1 MYMNTVP
8 KFVLAIILLLILPL
22 ICGYIYNGF
31 DAKRKAKKEAA
42 IAAFETEG
50 QGTNIYGF
58 PFADGDEISL
68 FSKRG
73 GVEFSH
79 GEDSIKLPAKRIVSA
94 SEMNAEEFAAYAAS
108 HSVSASAS
116 GRVLVMEYRS
126 SESVPKFLALG
137 VDNAETCSALCGSIS
152 HFAYGKPIDSDEW
165 NKLAL

>member
-1 MYMNTVP
+1 MNIVP
-8 KFVLAIILLLILPL
+8 KFVFAIILLLAVPL
-22 ICGYIYNGF
+22 ISGFIYNTF

-50 QGTNIYGF
+50 QGLNIYGF
-58 PFADGDEISL
+58 PFADGGEISL
-68 FSKRG
+68 SSKRG

-94 SEMNAEEFAAYAAS
+94 SEMNAEEFAAYAES
-108 HSVSASAS
+108 HRVSASVDNA

-137 VDNAETCSALCGSIS
+137 IDNAETCSALCGSIS
-152 HFAYGKPIDSDEW
+152 HFAYGKPIASDEW